1 MAYGFQM
8 APLAITAPRDS
19 TRIAS
24 GTNTAQQIQNSNAV
38 NLVGGCFVGAL
49 VNITGTSVSISVY
62 DSSDGTN
69 TNPLFTG
76 TVTAGTPV
84 VLNLRLRNGLRI
96 VPAAALTSDLIV
108 THSG

>member
-24 GTNTAQQIQNSNAV
+24 GTSAPVQLQNSNSV
-38 NLVGGCFVGAL
+38 NLGPDCFLGAL
-49 VNITGTSVSISVY
+49 LNTSGTSVSISVY
-62 DSSDGTN
+62 DSNSGN
-69 TNPLFTG
+69 TNLLFSG
-76 TVTAGTPV
+76 TVTAGSPV
-84 VLNLRLRNGLRI
+84 VINVRLKNGVRI
-96 VPAAALTSDLIV
+96 VPSVALTADLIV